1 MTPTLS
7 INDWVIED
15 CFRLVQEAEIRSIAV
30 LLAPFHTSSCPCRIC
45 ETDRWIKSEDAAEFA
60 RRKR

>member
-1 MTPTLS
+1 MTQPLS
-7 INDWVIED
+7 INDQVIED